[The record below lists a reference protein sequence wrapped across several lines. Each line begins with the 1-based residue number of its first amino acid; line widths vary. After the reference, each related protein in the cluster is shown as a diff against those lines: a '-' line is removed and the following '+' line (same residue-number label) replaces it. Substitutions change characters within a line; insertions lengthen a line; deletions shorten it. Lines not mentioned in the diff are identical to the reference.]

1 MIDVQ
6 HEKYARLMGEINALE
21 GQVTELEAS
30 GTDHDKLK
38 AVLEELGVARNQL
51 SNLSNGCGHVR
62 KPGG

>member
-6 HEKYARLMGEINALE
+6 HEKYARLMDEINALE

-30 GTDHDKLK
+30 GIDHGKLK
-38 AVLEELGVARNQL
+38 AVLEDLGVARNQL

>member
-6 HEKYARLMGEINALE
+6 HEKYARLMDEINALE

-30 GTDHDKLK
+30 GTSHADLK
-38 AVLEELGVARNQL
+38 ALLENLAEARNKL

-62 KPGG
+62 KPGE